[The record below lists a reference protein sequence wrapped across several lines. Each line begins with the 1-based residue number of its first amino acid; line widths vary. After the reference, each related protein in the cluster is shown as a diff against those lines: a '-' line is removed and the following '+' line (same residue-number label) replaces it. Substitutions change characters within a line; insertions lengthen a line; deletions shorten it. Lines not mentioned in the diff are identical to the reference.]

1 MQVIV
6 SGQNLPM
13 TEALKDYAQKK
24 IGKIE
29 HYFAEAMVN
38 GKVEMRHHQTKSP
51 DKQNEASVMLN
62 VHGAIISA
70 REINADMYAA
80 IDLLFEK
87 LEKQIKKYKDKM
99 KNHKAEKTA
108 VAIDNIDNADQR
120 YSTKGAPVVYTN
132 RQALKPMDVEEAVL
146 QLQISGMEFLVF
158 RNDKTNLLN
167 VIYKMHEGDFGLI
180 ESDN

>member
-13 TEALKDYAQKK
+13 TESLKTYAEKK

-29 HYFAEAMVN
+29 HYFAEAMIN
-38 GKVEMRHHQTKSP
+38 GKVELKHHQTKSP
-51 DKQNEASVMLN
+51 DKQNEAGVMLN
-62 VHGAIISA
+62 VHGAIITA

-99 KNHKAEKTA
+99 KNHKADKM
-108 VAIDNIDNADQR
+108 AIALDKVDNPDQR
-120 YSTKGAPVVYTN
+120 SSSKGTPVIYHVK
-132 RQALKPMDVEEAVL
+132 QSLKPMDVEEAVL
-146 QLQISGMEFLVF
+146 QLQMSGMEFLVF
-158 RNDKTNLLN
+158 TNDKSHQLN

-180 ESDN
+180 EPEN